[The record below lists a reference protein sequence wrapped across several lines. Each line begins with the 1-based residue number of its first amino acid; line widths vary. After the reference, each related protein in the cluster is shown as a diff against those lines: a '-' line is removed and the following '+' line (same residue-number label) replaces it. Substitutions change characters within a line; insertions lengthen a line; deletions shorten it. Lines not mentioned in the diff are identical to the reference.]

1 VLISRLWLD
10 SFLRLT
16 VASVRS
22 FETKASVQSFD
33 QGSAYSSASGSASYN
48 RLCIRA
54 IN

>member
-1 VLISRLWLD
+1 MLILRLWLD
-10 SFLRLT
+10 LVLRPV

-22 FETKASVQSFD
+22 FD
-33 QGSAYSSASGSASYN
+33 QGSTSGSASDSASGSASGSASYN